1 MACVHNQAKID
12 DLNDQIKKKQTEITG
27 LKSNIEICED
37 IKKKHENFNK
47 KIDCVINNL
56 EGNTVVAG
64 VSYDN
69 GKMSECLKTSNDT
82 ITDCGNIILESNKK
96 ILLLEKE
103 ILSLEHTISTL
114 QGNCALCLVEEEEI

>member
-12 DLNDQIKKKQTEITG
+12 DLNAQIKKKQTEITG
-27 LKSNIEICED
+27 LKSNIEICKD
-37 IKKKHENFNK
+37 IKEKHKNFADK
-47 KIDCVINNL
+47 VDCVRKNL
-56 EGNTVVAG
+56 VENTVVAG
-64 VSYDN
+64 QTYDQ
-69 GKMSECLKTSNDT
+69 GKMTKCFDLAYRT
-82 ITDCGNIILESNKK
+82 IGDCNNLILESNKK